1 MIIFRVDEKEEL
13 NGRGLRYSEKP
24 FPFMLARLMELIH
37 PLHQLPRHPCEKAP
51 SFIRR
56 EKRVVSMEQATYIEI
71 RLTGKKP

>member
-1 MIIFRVDEKEEL
+1 MEL
-13 NGRGLRYSEKP
+13 VRATHQLKILDIDTNSP